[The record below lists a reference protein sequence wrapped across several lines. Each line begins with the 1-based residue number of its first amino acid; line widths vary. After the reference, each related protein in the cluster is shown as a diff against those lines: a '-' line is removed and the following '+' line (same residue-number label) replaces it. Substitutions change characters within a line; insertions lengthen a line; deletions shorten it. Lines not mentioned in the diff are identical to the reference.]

1 MRRIPF
7 IPSLVI
13 VATWL
18 FAMGFALAYE
28 LTAVEAAESEAVA
41 VAAGAGAVVVV
52 VVVVVGLAAGLVWLA
67 SRPRRRLDATRG

>member
-7 IPSLVI
+7 IPSLLI

-41 VAAGAGAVVVV
+41 AAAG
-52 VVVVVGLAAGLVWLA
+52 VVVVVGLAAGLAGLA
-67 SRPRRRLDATRG
+67 ARPRRRLDATHR

>member
-7 IPSLVI
+7 IPSLLI

-41 VAAGAGAVVVV
+41 AAAGAGAL
-52 VVVVVGLAAGLVWLA
+52 VVVVVGLAAGLAWLDA
-67 SRPRRRLDATRG
+67 RPRRRLDATHR